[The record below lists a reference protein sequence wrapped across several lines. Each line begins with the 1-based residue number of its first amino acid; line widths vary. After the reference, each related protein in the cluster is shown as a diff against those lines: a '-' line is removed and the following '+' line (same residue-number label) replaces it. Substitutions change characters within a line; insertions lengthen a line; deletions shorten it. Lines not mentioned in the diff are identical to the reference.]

1 MKVWAAYKHA
11 RTPPTMSE
19 PPVTAANEYAAM
31 MVDYA
36 AGGLAP
42 AAALVV
48 ETHLALRPDRAED
61 ALAADALGG
70 LLLEA
75 MAPTPMASAPLPS
88 GFAQLEPRLDRAL
101 SDCRAR
107 IRMAAEGG
115 EGLAWR
121 RRFPGWGEH
130 VLPVAGASLVR
141 IGAGK
146 GMPRHGH
153 GGQEL
158 TLVLY
163 GAFEDEFGRYE
174 AGDMLV
180 ADGQIEHRPRVSG
193 RRDCICLTAVEGG
206 YRLPWWANLAQTLTG
221 RA

>member
-1 MKVWAAYKHA
+1 
-11 RTPPTMSE
+11 MSE
-19 PPVTAANEYAAM
+19 LLVTAANDYTAM

-48 ETHLALRPDRAED
+48 ETHLALRPDGAGD
-61 ALAADALGG
+61 VLAADALGG

-75 MAPTPMASAPLPS
+75 LPPAAMAAAPLPS
-88 GFAQLEPRLDRAL
+88 GFAQAERAVDRAL
-101 SDCRAR
+101 SDARAR

-115 EGLAWR
+115 AGLAWTP
-121 RRFPGWGEH
+121 RFPGWGEH
-130 VLPVAGASLVR
+130 VLPVAGAALVR

-146 GMPRHGH
+146 AMLRHGH

-174 AGDMLV
+174 PGDIVV
-180 ADGQIEHRPRVSG
+180 ADSQIEHRPRVSG
-193 RRDCICLTAVEGG
+193 RSACICLTAVEGG
-206 YRLPWWANLAQTLTG
+206 YRLPWWAALAQKMMG

>member
-1 MKVWAAYKHA
+1 
-11 RTPPTMSE
+11 
-19 PPVTAANEYAAM
+19 M

-75 MAPTPMASAPLPS
+75 LPPAPMATAPLAS
-88 GFAQLEPRLDRAL
+88 GFAQAERTIDRTL
-101 SDCRAR
+101 SDARAR

-115 EGLAWR
+115 EGLAWTP
-121 RRFPGWGEH
+121 RFPGWGEH
-130 VLPVAGASLVR
+130 LLPVAGASLIR

-146 GMPRHGH
+146 AMPRHGH
-153 GGQEL
+153 VGQEL

-163 GAFEDEFGRYE
+163 GAFEDEFGRYQT
-174 AGDMLV
+174 GDIVV
-180 ADGQIEHRPRVSG
+180 ADGQIAHRPRVSG
-193 RRDCICLTAVEGG
+193 RRECICLTAVEGG
-206 YRLPWWANLAQTLTG
+206 YRLPWWATLAQTLMG